1 MERLNND
8 QCQSLYKTL
17 ADLLKTEKY
26 SPAQKEFINKN
37 FLELIKEMRRK
48 KPRNSILFRLLNL
61 LIKFGVMIK

>member
-1 MERLNND
+1 MEKLSNN

-17 ADLLKTEKY
+17 GDLLKAEKY
-26 SPAQKEFINKN
+26 SPTQKEFINKK

-48 KPRNSILFRLLNL
+48 KPRNGILYRLLSL